1 MKHTFLLTVAI
12 FALIFNTS
20 CSSDDEHPAV
30 INPTSKMEWWEEA
43 RFGLFIHWGLY
54 SVWEGKYQG
63 QDVNGQYI
71 DFDMRR
77 DGGGVGAEWMQRI
90 AKIPTDTYLSRLN
103 EFNSS
108 NFDPNQ
114 IAQLAKDAGMK
125 YVIITSKH
133 HEGFCLWD
141 SKHDPINITKT
152 QADVNILKKLKKACY
167 DKGLKFGVYFSQNY
181 DWSIEGGFG
190 QEYYK
195 TYTKEEHEEYIDK
208 YVLPVLDELFTN
220 LDPDILWWDIPSGNT
235 YPDLA
240 EKIYL
245 YVEEHGSKKLITND
259 RLSQW
264 HPGDIAIVEDD
275 YGQGS
280 RPYTEICTNLN
291 QTWGYGSSYDT
302 SESDYIGDYNLIFS
316 LIVSPAAKGRNS
328 LINISPKGDG
338 SIPRIQLDK
347 LKTITNWMS
356 KNGKAIHNTSRA
368 LYNSNQTW
376 GRITKSNSKNELY
389 LIIASADQS
398 IFLDGIETSNLSS
411 ITTPD
416 GMPVV
421 YRVDAD
427 DRVFIP
433 DFRKSLVSNLPI
445 TLVAKYTSRPVIL
458 DYTYVDKT
466 MSCFSFLEDG
476 ISGKAMRLNG
486 NKEST
491 MVAWWHGEIYSRIKF
506 NGESGNYKLRM
517 ILDEAQWRKIPTFT
531 ISIDGNTAA
540 TAFEATTTSDFD
552 KTFTLEKGHIYN
564 LKITKTDYNQSWVN
578 FKSLEFIKE

>member
-77 DGGGVGAEWMQRI
+77 DGGGAGAEWMQRI

-152 QADVNILKKLKKACY
+152 QADVNILKKLKKACH

-220 LDPDILWWDIPSGNT
+220 LDPDILWWDIPYGNP

-240 EKIYL
+240 EKIYQH
-245 YVEEHGSKKLITND
+245 VEKYGSNKLITND
-259 RLSQW
+259 RLSPW
-264 HPGDIAIVEDD
+264 HPGDIATVEDD
-275 YGQGS
+275 HSSATQF
-280 RPYTEICTNLN
+280 YTETCTNLN
-291 QTWGYGSSYDT
+291 QTWGYGASYEDDIYYV
-302 SESDYIGDYNLIFS
+302 SDYNLIFS
-316 LIVSPAAKGRNS
+316 HIVSPVAKGHNS
-328 LINISPKGDG
+328 LINIGPKGDG
-338 SIPRIQLDK
+338 SISEKQLAK
-347 LKTITNWMS
+347 LKTITRWMS

-368 LYNSNQTW
+368 LNKSNQTW

-389 LIIASADQS
+389 LIVASVDQS
-398 IFLDGIETSNLSS
+398 VFLDGIETSNLSS
-411 ITTPD
+411 ITTVD
-416 GMPVV
+416 GMPVLYKV
-421 YRVDAD
+421 END
-427 DRVFIP
+427 DRVLIT
-433 DFRKSLVSNLPI
+433 DFRKSLISDLPVVLI
-445 TLVAKYTSRPVIL
+445 AKYSSSPKIL
-458 DYTYVDKT
+458 DYIYSDK
-466 MSCFSFLEDG
+466 SLPCLSFLEDG
-476 ISGKAMRLNG
+476 TSGKIIRLNA
-486 NKEST
+486 NKEPV
-491 MVAWWHGEIYSRIKF
+491 MEAWWNGDIDTRFKF
-506 NGESGNYKLRM
+506 KGESGNYKLRM
-517 ILDEAQWRKIPTFT
+517 IMDQSQWQKVPMFT
-531 ISIDGNTAA
+531 INIEGHS
-540 TAFEATTTSDFD
+540 ATTSFDGVVVSDFD
-552 KTFTLEKGHIYN
+552 KTFTLEKDRIYN
-564 LKITKTDYNQSWVN
+564 LKITKTDYNQSWAN